1 MKKLIIACTA
11 VLVIGVGLT
20 TVGHVLGGQF
30 YSVYYD
36 GALHPFNDAA
46 REFSDQIENIT
57 DHYVSPDDEIDS
69 SSDTGWVQ
77 DYLDGRQAQLDNYT
91 LPEQKTDDIQT
102 IELTLKGGDFAIGA
116 GSDFDL
122 EGDFSVAESKFGNH
136 KWTLEVW
143 ANSGT
148 VELTLPPCRD
158 IRYKDIDI
166 SCRQSANLTITTS
179 LDADAIKI
187 SGENGT
193 VSTWQLDADEVELYT
208 NNGSITVELE
218 KNEADYRVQA
228 RTNGGPIKMNGKVLI
243 QADESATG
251 DVVYDNHA
259 ENAPY
264 EVQAVVSG
272 SGQINLTSADK
283 PDNNYTSV

>member
-1 MKKLIIACTA
+1 MKKLIIACAA
-11 VLVIGVGLT
+11 VLAVGVGLT

-36 GALHPFNDAA
+36 GALHPFSDAA
-46 REFSDQIENIT
+46 REIT
-57 DHYVSPDDEIDS
+57 DKLDTIHDSYVSPDDEIDS
-69 SSDTGWVQ
+69 NDTGWVQ
-77 DYLDGRQAQLDNYT
+77 DYLDKRQEQLDDYT
-91 LPEQKTDDIQT
+91 LPEQKLDDIQN
-102 IELTLKGGDFAIGA
+102 IELTFKGGDFEIGA
-116 GSDFDL
+116 GSDFGLD
-122 EGDFSVAESKFGNH
+122 GDFSVAESKIGNH
-136 KWTLEVW
+136 KWSLEVW

-148 VELTLPPCRD
+148 VELTLPPCREL
-158 IRYKDIDI
+158 RYKNI
-166 SCRQSANLTITTS
+166 SIRCRQSANLTITTS
-179 LDADAIKI
+179 LDADSIKI

-193 VSTWQLDADEVELYT
+193 VSTWQIDADNIALFT
-208 NNGSITVELE
+208 NNGSITAELE

-228 RTNGGPIKMNGKVLI
+228 RTNGGPVKMNGKVLI
-243 QADESATG
+243 QADEAAAG

>member
-1 MKKLIIACTA
+1 MKKLIIACAA
-11 VLVIGVGLT
+11 VLAVGVGMT

-36 GALHPFNDAA
+36 GALHPFSDAA
-46 REFSDQIENIT
+46 RKFSDKIENIS

-69 SSDTGWVQ
+69 NDTDWVQ
-77 DYLDGRQAQLDNYT
+77 DYLDGRQTQLDNYT
-91 LPEQKTDDIQT
+91 LPEQKIDDIQT

-136 KWTLEVW
+136 KWSLEVW

-148 VELTLPPCRD
+148 VELTLPPCRE
-158 IRYKDIDI
+158 IRYKNIDI
-166 SCRQSANLTITTS
+166 RCRQSANLTIGTS
-179 LDADAIKI
+179 LDADSIKI

-193 VSTWQLDADEVELYT
+193 VSTRELGADNIELFT
-208 NNGSITVELE
+208 NNGSITAELE
-218 KNEADYRVQA
+218 KNEADYHVNA
-228 RTNGGPIKMNGKVLI
+228 RTNGGPIKMNGKALI
-243 QADESATG
+243 QADESATR
-251 DVVYDNHA
+251 DAQYDNHA

-264 EVQAVVSG
+264 EVQAAVSG
-272 SGQINLTSADK
+272 SGQISLTSADK
-283 PDNNYTSV
+283 PDNSAEPV

>member
-1 MKKLIIACTA
+1 MKKFIIACAA
-11 VLVIGVGLT
+11 VLAVGIGLT

-36 GALHPFNDAA
+36 GALHPFSDAA
-46 REFSDQIENIT
+46 REVSDKIENIH
-57 DHYVSPDDEIDS
+57 DYYVSPDDEIDS
-69 SSDTGWVQ
+69 NDTSWVQ

-91 LPEQKTDDIQT
+91 LPVQKADDIQN
-102 IELTLKGGDFAIGA
+102 IELTLKGGDFEIGA

-136 KWTLEVW
+136 KWLLEVW

-148 VELTLPPCRD
+148 VELTLPPCREL
-158 IRYKDIDI
+158 RYKNIDI
-166 SCRQSANLTITTS
+166 SCRQSANLTIGTS
-179 LDADAIKI
+179 LDADFIKI
-187 SGENGT
+187 SSENGT
-193 VSTWQLDADEVELYT
+193 VSTRELNADETELFI
-208 NNGSITVELE
+208 NNGSITAELE
-218 KNEADYRVQA
+218 KNESDYHVNA

-243 QADESATG
+243 QADEAATR
-251 DVVYDNHA
+251 DAQYDNHA

-272 SGQINLTSADK
+272 SGQISLTSADK
-283 PDNNYTSV
+283 PDNSAAPV

>member
-1 MKKLIIACTA
+1 MKKLIIACAA
-11 VLVIGVGLT
+11 VLAVGVGMT

-36 GALHPFNDAA
+36 GALHPFSDAA
-46 REFSDQIENIT
+46 RKFSDKIENIS

-69 SSDTGWVQ
+69 NDTDWVQ
-77 DYLDGRQAQLDNYT
+77 DYLDGRQTQLDNYT
-91 LPEQKTDDIQT
+91 LPEQKIDDIQT

-136 KWTLEVW
+136 KWSLEVW

-148 VELTLPPCRD
+148 VELTLPPCRE
-158 IRYKDIDI
+158 IRYKNIDI
-166 SCRQSANLTITTS
+166 RCRQSANLTIGTS
-179 LDADAIKI
+179 LDADSIKI

-193 VSTWQLDADEVELYT
+193 VSTRELGADNIELFT
-208 NNGSITVELE
+208 NNGSITAELE
-218 KNEADYRVQA
+218 KNEADYHVNA

-243 QADESATG
+243 QADESATR
-251 DVVYDNHA
+251 DAQYDNHA

-264 EVQAVVSG
+264 EVQAAVSG
-272 SGQINLTSADK
+272 SGQISLTSADK
-283 PDNNYTSV
+283 PDNSAEPV

>member
-1 MKKLIIACTA
+1 MKKLIIACAA
-11 VLVIGVGLT
+11 VLAVGVGMT

-36 GALHPFNDAA
+36 GALHPFSDAA
-46 REFSDQIENIT
+46 RKFSDKIENIS

-69 SSDTGWVQ
+69 NDTDWVQ
-77 DYLDGRQAQLDNYT
+77 DYLDGRQTQLDNYT
-91 LPEQKTDDIQT
+91 LPEQKIDDIQT

-136 KWTLEVW
+136 KWSLEVW

-148 VELTLPPCRD
+148 VELTLPPCRE
-158 IRYKDIDI
+158 IRYKNIDI
-166 SCRQSANLTITTS
+166 RCRQSANLAIGTS
-179 LDADAIKI
+179 LDADSIKI

-193 VSTWQLDADEVELYT
+193 VSTRELGADNIELFT
-208 NNGSITVELE
+208 NNGSITAELE
-218 KNEADYRVQA
+218 KNEADYHVNA

-243 QADESATG
+243 QADESATR
-251 DVVYDNHA
+251 DAQYDNHA

-264 EVQAVVSG
+264 EVQAAVSG
-272 SGQINLTSADK
+272 SGQISLTSADK
-283 PDNNYTSV
+283 PDNSAEPV

>member
-1 MKKLIIACTA
+1 MKKLIIACAA
-11 VLVIGVGLT
+11 VLAVGIGLT

-36 GALHPFNDAA
+36 GALHPFSDAA
-46 REFSDQIENIT
+46 RELSDKIEDIS
-57 DHYVSPDDEIDS
+57 DYYVSPNDEVDS
-69 SSDTGWVQ
+69 NDTDWVQ

-136 KWTLEVW
+136 KWSLEVW
-143 ANSGT
+143 ANSST
-148 VELTLPPCRD
+148 VELTLPPCRE
-158 IRYKDIDI
+158 IRYKNIDI
-166 SCRQSANLTITTS
+166 ACRMSANLTVTTS
-179 LDADAIKI
+179 LDADSIKI

-193 VSTWQLDADEVELYT
+193 VGTWQLDADNIELFT
-208 NNGSITVELE
+208 NNGSITAELE
-218 KNEADYRVQA
+218 KNEADYHVNA
-228 RTNGGPIKMNGKVLI
+228 RTNGGPIRMNGKVLI
-243 QADESATG
+243 QADEAATR
-251 DVVYDNHA
+251 DVQYDNHA
-259 ENAPY
+259 KNAPY

-272 SGQINLTSADK
+272 SGQISLTSADK
-283 PDNNYTSV
+283 PDNSGTHV

>member
-1 MKKLIIACTA
+1 MKKLIIACAA
-11 VLVIGVGLT
+11 VLAVGVGLT

-36 GALHPFNDAA
+36 GALHPFSDAA
-46 REFSDQIENIT
+46 RKFSDKIENIH
-57 DHYVSPDDEIDS
+57 DYYVSPDDEIDS
-69 SSDTGWVQ
+69 NSNMDWVQ
-77 DYLDGRQAQLDNYT
+77 DYLDERQEQLDDYT
-91 LPEQKTDDIQT
+91 LPEQKLDDIQS
-102 IELTLKGGDFAIGA
+102 IELTFKGGDFTISD
-116 GSDFDL
+116 GSDFAL
-122 EGDFSVAESKFGNH
+122 EGDFSVAESKIGNH
-136 KWTLEVW
+136 KWSLEIW

-148 VELTLPPCRD
+148 VELTLPPCREL
-158 IRYKDIDI
+158 RYKNIDI
-166 SCRQSANLTITTS
+166 ACRQSANLTITTS

-193 VSTWQLDADEVELYT
+193 VSTWQLDADKIDLFT
-208 NNGSITVELE
+208 NNGSITAELE

-228 RTNGGPIKMNGKVLI
+228 RTNGGPVKLNGKLLI

-251 DVVYDNHA
+251 DVVYDNHS

-264 EVQAVVSG
+264 EVQAQVSG

>member
-1 MKKLIIACTA
+1 MKKLIIACAA
-11 VLVIGVGLT
+11 VLAVGIGLT

-36 GALHPFNDAA
+36 GALHPFSDAA
-46 REFSDQIENIT
+46 RKFSDKIENIS

-69 SSDTGWVQ
+69 NDTDWVQ
-77 DYLDGRQAQLDNYT
+77 DYLDGRQTQLDNYT
-91 LPEQKTDDIQT
+91 LPEQKIDDIQT

-136 KWTLEVW
+136 KWSLEVW

-148 VELTLPPCRD
+148 VELTLPPCRE
-158 IRYKDIDI
+158 IRYKNIDI
-166 SCRQSANLTITTS
+166 RCRQSANLTVTTS
-179 LDADAIKI
+179 LDADSIKI
-187 SGENGT
+187 SSENGT
-193 VSTWQLDADEVELYT
+193 VGTWQLDADNIELFT
-208 NNGSITVELE
+208 NNGSITAELE
-218 KNEADYRVQA
+218 KNEADYHVNA

-243 QADESATG
+243 QADESATR
-251 DVVYDNHA
+251 DAQYDNHA

-264 EVQAVVSG
+264 EVQAAVSG
-272 SGQINLTSADK
+272 SGQISLTSADK
-283 PDNNYTSV
+283 PDNSAEPV

>member
-1 MKKLIIACTA
+1 MKKLIIACAA
-11 VLVIGVGLT
+11 VLAVGVGMT

-36 GALHPFNDAA
+36 GALHPFSDAA
-46 REFSDQIENIT
+46 RKFSDKIENIS

-69 SSDTGWVQ
+69 NDTDWVQ
-77 DYLDGRQAQLDNYT
+77 DYLDGRQTQLDNYT
-91 LPEQKTDDIQT
+91 LPEQKIDDIQT

-136 KWTLEVW
+136 KWSLEVW

-148 VELTLPPCRD
+148 VELTLPPCRE
-158 IRYKDIDI
+158 IRYKNIDI
-166 SCRQSANLTITTS
+166 RCRQSANLTIGTS
-179 LDADAIKI
+179 LDADSIKI

-193 VSTWQLDADEVELYT
+193 VSTRELGADNIELFT
-208 NNGSITVELE
+208 NNVSITAELE
-218 KNEADYRVQA
+218 KNEADYHVNA

-243 QADESATG
+243 QADESATR
-251 DVVYDNHA
+251 DAQYDNHA

-264 EVQAVVSG
+264 EVQAAVSG
-272 SGQINLTSADK
+272 SGQISLTSADK
-283 PDNNYTSV
+283 PDNSAEPV

>member
-1 MKKLIIACTA
+1 MKKLIIACAA
-11 VLVIGVGLT
+11 VLAVGVGMT

-36 GALHPFNDAA
+36 GALHPFSDAA
-46 REFSDQIENIT
+46 RKFSDKIENIS

-69 SSDTGWVQ
+69 NDTDWVQ
-77 DYLDGRQAQLDNYT
+77 DYLDGRQTQLDNYT
-91 LPEQKTDDIQT
+91 LPEQKIDDIQT

-136 KWTLEVW
+136 KWSLEVW

-148 VELTLPPCRD
+148 VELTLPPCRE
-158 IRYKDIDI
+158 IRYKNIDI
-166 SCRQSANLTITTS
+166 RCRQSANLTIGTS
-179 LDADAIKI
+179 LDADSIKI

-193 VSTWQLDADEVELYT
+193 VGTWQLDADNIELFT
-208 NNGSITVELE
+208 NNGSITAELE
-218 KNEADYRVQA
+218 KNEAAYHVNA
-228 RTNGGPIKMNGKVLI
+228 RTNGGPIRMNGKVLI

-251 DVVYDNHA
+251 DAQYDNHA

-272 SGQINLTSADK
+272 SGQISLTSADK
-283 PDNNYTSV
+283 PDNSAQPV

>member
-1 MKKLIIACTA
+1 MKKLIIACAA
-11 VLVIGVGLT
+11 VLAVGVGMT

-36 GALHPFNDAA
+36 GALHPFSDAA
-46 REFSDQIENIT
+46 RKFS
-57 DHYVSPDDEIDS
+57 
-69 SSDTGWVQ
+69 
-77 DYLDGRQAQLDNYT
+77 DYLDGRQTQLDNYT
-91 LPEQKTDDIQT
+91 LPEQKIDDIQT

-136 KWTLEVW
+136 KWSLEVW

-148 VELTLPPCRD
+148 VELTLPPCRE
-158 IRYKDIDI
+158 IRYKNIDI
-166 SCRQSANLTITTS
+166 RCRQSANLTIGTS
-179 LDADAIKI
+179 LDADSIKI

-193 VSTWQLDADEVELYT
+193 VSTRELGADNIELFT
-208 NNGSITVELE
+208 NNGSITAELE
-218 KNEADYRVQA
+218 KNEADYHVNA

-243 QADESATG
+243 QADESATR
-251 DVVYDNHA
+251 DAQYDNHA

-264 EVQAVVSG
+264 EVQAAVSG
-272 SGQINLTSADK
+272 SGQISLTSADK
-283 PDNNYTSV
+283 PDNSAEPV